1 MKFNGKKTKAV
12 VHKTLALDERSLSLA
27 AFVVE
32 LLLLLLLLLLFNSS
46 DLFLLASS
54 SAVLREPSLS
64 LDFSLELSFFFKV

>member
-32 LLLLLLLLLLFNSS
+32 LLLLLLLFNSS
-46 DLFLLASS
+46 DLFLLPSS
-54 SAVLREPSLS
+54 SSVLREPSLS